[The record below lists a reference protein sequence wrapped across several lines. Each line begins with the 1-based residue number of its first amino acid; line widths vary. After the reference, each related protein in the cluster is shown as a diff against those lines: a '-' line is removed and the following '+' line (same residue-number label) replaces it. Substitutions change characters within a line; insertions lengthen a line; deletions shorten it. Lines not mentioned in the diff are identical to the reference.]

1 MNTHV
6 YVLPHA
12 WKNMHIHIHG
22 HACEKGKKNNV
33 PETVSSKLTSGL
45 DTRVHI
51 QVHTHTHTI
60 CWHPWSLPFWP
71 QKSGEPHGAIP
82 VPTGAGG
89 AGVLPGVGGA
99 GIPGGAGAIPGIGG
113 IAGNA
118 SPSWRMEVSLKSH
131 QGTTLPSVPVFSGAG
146 TPAAAA
152 AAKAAAK
159 AAKYG
164 ECPPRS
170 SRMGLC
176 MDTGTP
182 CGGIDFASDH
192 LGAL

>member
-1 MNTHV
+1 M
-6 YVLPHA
+6 LAP
-12 WKNMHIHIHG
+12 
-22 HACEKGKKNNV
+22 
-33 PETVSSKLTSGL
+33 LSGL
-45 DTRVHI
+45 RR
-51 QVHTHTHTI
+51 
-60 CWHPWSLPFWP
+60 S
-71 QKSGEPHGAIP
+71 SGEPHGAIP

-118 SPSWRMEVSLKSH
+118 SPSWRVEVSLRGH
-131 QGTTLPSVPVFSGAG
+131 QGRTSPSMPIFAGAG

-164 ECPPRS
+164 ECPPEAAGL
-170 SRMGLC
+170 GLC
-176 MDTGTP
+176 MNTGT
-182 CGGIDFASDH
+182 
-192 LGAL
+192 L